1 MARPRRRTEKP
12 AAGTRR
18 SRKATERPNTG
29 RRRIEQY
36 DHKGQQRKNNPPV
49 GLVTEATDRD
59 APKKQYAYDPH
70 LDPTLTWAGKA
81 EHVSFEVPT
90 VSLHVHERIDPK
102 TIMEAVR
109 RRNGTPAPVQG
120 SLFELPE
127 ENPPLR
133 EAIDFYQHAHAWSN
147 RLIAG
152 DSLLVMNSLL
162 EKEGMAGKVQMVY
175 IDPPYGI
182 RYGSNFQPFVNK
194 RDVKDGSDE
203 DLTQEP
209 EMIRAFRD
217 TWELG
222 IHSYLTYLRD
232 RLLLAR
238 ELLHESGSC
247 FVQISDEN
255 VHLVRNLMDQVF
267 GVANHVVTIAVKKKG
282 SQKSG
287 LLDPVNDYVVW
298 YSRTPLELAWEEART
313 LSPRPGIL
321 AFAAFQFD
329 PEAAKDIDELTRE
342 KTGMTFL
349 KVQMNPDL
357 LTEDLKKKR
366 TSNESFWLMGQPDVE
381 VRAIGK
387 GEHKGK
393 LAVEVHGFDYYNT
406 KTGQIESGDTGRIA
420 LWMLDTDYDGRSLF
434 PRQVFFPMADESG
447 GWARL
452 ARNLKAEIDA
462 ERVEAYRGTVSL
474 PFEAG
479 AHRRVAVKIVD
490 DRGIESLKIIPVP

>member
-1 MARPRRRTEKP
+1 MARSRKVTEKP
-12 AAGTRR
+12 ATN
-18 SRKATERPNTG
+18 K
-29 RRRIEQY
+29 RRIEQY

-81 EHVSFEVPT
+81 EHTSFDVPT
-90 VSLHVHERIDPK
+90 VSLHVHERVDPK

-109 RRNGTPAPVQG
+109 RRNGAPTAVQG
-120 SLFELPE
+120 SLFDSPE

-162 EKEGMAGKVQMVY
+162 EKEGMSGKVQMVY

-232 RLLLAR
+232 RLRLIR
-238 ELLHESGSC
+238 EVLHESGSC

-255 VHLVRNLMDQVF
+255 VHLVRNLMDEVF
-267 GVANHVVTIAVKKKG
+267 GVANYCAQIVFRKTTGKG
-282 SQKSG
+282 SQ
-287 LLDPVNDYVVW
+287 LLDNTYDTLLW
-298 YSRTPLELAWEEART
+298 Y
-313 LSPRPGIL
+313 
-321 AFAAFQFD
+321 
-329 PEAAKDIDELTRE
+329 
-342 KTGMTFL
+342 
-349 KVQMNPDL
+349 
-357 LTEDLKKKR
+357 
-366 TSNESFWLMGQPDVE
+366 
-381 VRAIGK
+381 
-387 GEHKGK
+387 
-393 LAVEVHGFDYYNT
+393 
-406 KTGQIESGDTGRIA
+406 
-420 LWMLDTDYDGRSLF
+420 
-434 PRQVFFPMADESG
+434 
-447 GWARL
+447 
-452 ARNLKAEIDA
+452 ARNRAEVKYRA
-462 ERVEAYRGTVSL
+462 LFEPRTVEEDTNLRFVEMAGGVRRRMT
-474 PFEAG
+474 PDEATG
-479 AHRRVAVKIVD
+479 
-490 DRGIESLKIIPVP
+490 